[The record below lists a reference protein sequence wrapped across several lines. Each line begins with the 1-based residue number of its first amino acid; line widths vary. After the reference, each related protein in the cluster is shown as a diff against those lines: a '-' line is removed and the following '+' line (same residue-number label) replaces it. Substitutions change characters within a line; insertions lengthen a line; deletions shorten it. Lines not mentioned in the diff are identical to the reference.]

1 MTEYNGQEKREY
13 PRVDAN
19 LVINY
24 RIQELP
30 DSYDLSQTKN
40 ISQGG
45 ILITTSKLFERG
57 AQLTMNLR
65 IPLVPQRIKF
75 SGEVVDSREVVR
87 DLIYETRVKFL
98 GLDEDFF
105 KKLGNF
111 IRENL
116 K

>member
-1 MTEYNGQEKREY
+1 MTEYNGQEKRGY

-30 DSYDLSQTKN
+30 DTYDLSQTKN

-45 ILITTSKLFERG
+45 ILITTSKLFEKG
-57 AQLTMNLR
+57 IQLTMNLR
-65 IPLVPQRIKF
+65 IPLVPQKVKL
-75 SGEVVDSREVVR
+75 SGEVVESREVVR

>member
-1 MTEYNGQEKREY
+1 MIEYSGQERRKHLR
-13 PRVDAN
+13 ANTN

-45 ILITTSKLFERG
+45 ILITTSQLFKKG
-57 AQLTMNLR
+57 VQLTMNLR
-65 IPLVPQRIKF
+65 IPLVPQRIKL
-75 SGEVVDSREVVR
+75 SGEVIDSREIVR

-98 GLDEDFF
+98 GLNKEFFRKFGDFI
-105 KKLGNF
+105 K
-111 IRENL
+111 ENV

>member
-13 PRVDAN
+13 PRVNAN
-19 LVINY
+19 LVVNY

-30 DSYDLSQTKN
+30 DTYDLSQTKN

-45 ILITTSKLFERG
+45 ILITTSKLFEKG
-57 AQLTMNLR
+57 IQLTMNLR
-65 IPLVPQRIKF
+65 IPLVPQRVKL
-75 SGEVVDSREVVR
+75 SGEVVESREVVR